1 MSKSIDEIKAE
12 VLDFLD
18 IRNVDVLPNIELFKL
33 LDKKRKKVH
42 PDKTT
47 DDDVKKE
54 FEEKI
59 KLANDLYEKFGK
71 HIKEEQED
79 TSVAIQKYNNDQNII
94 AVDFINT
101 KFENDALKA
110 DIEDLRNKVKSL
122 KSEISQKEQIILSLN
137 DKKSKE
143 ETEKLKHYFKPK
155 TSNMIALGAAALFG
169 ILISVLLKVEETIG
183 IFTKYIPE
191 SFINIANI
199 VTFFLLFIIVCI
211 FTISYIK
218 KRIINDWVENVNST
232 EFYYSLFDYVCE
244 HENEPTWNSTYSYR
258 TKTFK
263 ERVIYDFIKK
273 RFEPKSKFKKLIQ
286 KIIGLNYYS
295 VFENLKKIIICQLIS
310 KGVLKTTGKSG
321 FDINFSYD

>member
-1 MSKSIDEIKAE
+1 MNKSFEEIKAE
-12 VLDFLD
+12 ILAFLD
-18 IRNVDVLPNIELFKL
+18 IRDIDILPDIELFKL
-33 LDKKRKKVH
+33 LDIKRKKVH

-47 DDDVKKE
+47 DDDVKTKL
-54 FEEKI
+54 EEKI

-71 HIKEEQED
+71 HIKEKKED
-79 TSVAIQKYNNDQNII
+79 TSVAIQKYNNNQDII
-94 AVDFINT
+94 AVDFINS
-101 KFENDALKA
+101 KFENDTLKA
-110 DIEDLRNKVKSL
+110 EIEDLKKEVNSL
-122 KSEISQKEQIILSLN
+122 KGEISQKEQIILSLN

-155 TSNMIALGAAALFG
+155 TSNIIALGAAGLFG
-169 ILISVLLKVEETIG
+169 VLISVLLKAEETIG
-183 IFTKYIPE
+183 IFTKYMPE
-191 SFINIANI
+191 SFVNIVDV
-199 VTFFLLFIIVCI
+199 VTFFLLFIIVCV

-218 KRIINDWVENVNST
+218 KRIINNWVENVNST

-244 HENEPTWNSTYSYR
+244 HENKHIWNFTYQ

-263 ERVIYDFIKK
+263 ERIIYDFIKE
-273 RFEPKSKFKKLIQ
+273 RFEPKSKSKKMIQ

-321 FDINFSYD
+321 FDINFSYE